1 VARLERTRAAE
12 AAARKRGWR
21 AGDDETSNARRRE
34 TEAWLAR
41 ERLSLGTFR
50 KVAALLAS

>member
-12 AAARKRGWR
+12 EAARKRGWR
-21 AGDDETSNARRRE
+21 AGDDETSIARRRE